1 MNIRVFKVDL
11 AETNKLLL
19 RCAIALENLSPKA
32 LDTEISEF
40 VVDEAIESPQQRDE
54 SEGLDEIRRSY

>member
-1 MNIRVFKVDL
+1 LIS
-11 AETNKLLL
+11 AEINEHPKAELKLL